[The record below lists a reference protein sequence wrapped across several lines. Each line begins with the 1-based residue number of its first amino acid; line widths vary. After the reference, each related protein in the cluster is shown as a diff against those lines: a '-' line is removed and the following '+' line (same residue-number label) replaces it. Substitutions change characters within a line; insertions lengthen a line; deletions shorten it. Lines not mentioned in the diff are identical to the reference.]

1 MLTSITTT
9 TTSTTTTS
17 TTASSSTLNVEP
29 IALPSDAALDHE
41 LRVIHDTFQGKE
53 TEDNWTARETAL
65 MKISAIAKGSGA
77 LPSFLTIAKQYL
89 KGPFESALATER
101 TKLIR
106 TAMRVVGDLA
116 ETLHER
122 FEGLT
127 DLTLKPVLK
136 LASRANRVVVQTA
149 RDTVITSIKAA
160 GLTNFIPTLSEA
172 QGSPSKTLRETAMQ
186 CIVVSLNHNPAIR
199 LQTQVD
205 AIETAIGAGI
215 LDPVPTVRDW
225 ARQAF
230 EAYKRVYP
238 SRVELFVDAL
248 PETAKKYLKIS
259 TPKPRSRPPRH
270 SIATLRER
278 MKPELVPNVARA
290 AEHDVVSNASSGGA
304 QRVLDKAAR
313 VLVPDQARL
322 GKPSRS
328 LKEAGGGAQRVP
340 KTVLAARKPNDLGRP
355 AIQKTIPVTSTQ
367 HSQPKPAQR
376 SALVKKSAIPKLT
389 PTPEK
394 TKVAPSPS
402 KSDAKSSAIPKTRIA
417 TRTVQQSSPIKI
429 SPAVKEPIT
438 PPKSVVPASSKAS
451 SPAMPPKT
459 HQSPTKQSPTPKD
472 PATPQKSTT
481 PASLKTSSPSKL
493 PNTQQSPTK
502 KSPAAKGLATTEKAR
517 APASLKPISPSEPP
531 KTQQSPTQKSPTAKG
546 PATPQKSTAPASSKA
561 SSPSVSP
568 STSTK
573 PRWNETGE
581 IYSIREATTAI
592 YTGQRLASVL
602 KKIGQ
607 TENKEWFNH
616 GVGTATRVLNDLESP
631 GSQVL
636 RSIQVID
643 AAMRRSFPEAI
654 QAVGQESDVPPEGF
668 LVDKFVFH
676 DYCRYDN
683 LRTAIHWARDKAA
696 EVLLEHIAPSTLL
709 TKVLEMFEVGYY
721 DRLGLE
727 VLRDAIDLG
736 AKPVDE
742 EEKHRMLEHLGRI
755 LIYAPTSVRRG
766 EAYEIIK
773 ILLEGARAEL
783 PGGWWQQLA
792 EKERTGP
799 ESRVLLVE
807 ELITRASLEVPCF

>member
-1 MLTSITTT
+1 MLTSITT
-9 TTSTTTTS
+9 TTTTS

-29 IALPSDAALDHE
+29 IALPNDAALDHE
-41 LRVIHDTFQGKE
+41 LRLIHETFQGRE
-53 TEDNWTARETAL
+53 TEDNWTAREAAL
-65 MKISAIAKGSGA
+65 MKLSAIAKGSGT
-77 LPSFLTIAKQYL
+77 LPSFFGNAKQYL
-89 KGPFESALATER
+89 KGPFESALTSER

-116 ETLHER
+116 ETFQER
-122 FEGLT
+122 FEGLA
-127 DLTLKPVLK
+127 DLTLKSVLK

-149 RDTVITSIKAA
+149 RETVITGIKAA
-160 GLTNFIPTLSEA
+160 GLISFIPALSEA
-172 QGSPSKTLRETAMQ
+172 QGSPSKSLRETAME
-186 CIVVSLNHNPAIR
+186 CIVISLNHNPAKK
-199 LQTQVD
+199 LQNQVN

-238 SRVELFVDAL
+238 SRVESFVDAL

-259 TPKPRSRPPRH
+259 TPKPRPRPPRH

-278 MKPELVPNVARA
+278 VKPELVPNIARA

-313 VLVPDQARL
+313 VLVPDQARF

-340 KTVLAARKPNDLGRP
+340 KTVLAARKPNDLSRP
-355 AIQKTIPVTSTQ
+355 AIQKTIPVTSTL

-376 SALVKKSAIPKLT
+376 SAAVKKSAIPKPT

-402 KSDAKSSAIPKTRIA
+402 KSDAKSSAMPKTRIA
-417 TRTVQQSSPIKI
+417 AKTVQPPSSIKI
-429 SPAVKEPIT
+429 SPAAKDPAT
-438 PPKSVVPASSKAS
+438 PQKSTAPASFKAF
-451 SPAMPPKT
+451 SPSMPPKT
-459 HQSPTKQSPTPKD
+459 HQSPTKHFPTAKG
-472 PATPQKSTT
+472 PATPQKSAAAALFK
-481 PASLKTSSPSKL
+481 AS
-493 PNTQQSPTK
+493 
-502 KSPAAKGLATTEKAR
+502 
-517 APASLKPISPSEPP
+517 SPSEPP
-531 KTQQSPTQKSPTAKG
+531 KTQQSPTKKSPTAKA
-546 PATPQKSTAPASSKA
+546 PATPQKSTATMSSKA
-561 SSPSVSP
+561 SSPSVALNTSP
-568 STSTK
+568 K

-581 IYSIREATTAI
+581 IYSIREATIAI

-607 TENKEWFNH
+607 TENKDWFNH

-631 GSQVL
+631 GCQVL

-643 AAMRRSFPEAI
+643 AALRRSYPEAV
-654 QAVGQESDVPPEGF
+654 QAVAQDSDVPPEGF
-668 LVDKFVFH
+668 LLDKFVFH

-683 LRTAIHWARDKAA
+683 ERTAINWAKNKAA
-696 EVLLEHIAPSTLL
+696 EVFFEHVAPSTLL

-721 DRLGLE
+721 DRIGLE
-727 VLRDAIDLG
+727 VLREAIDLG

-742 EEKHRMLEHLGRI
+742 EEKYRMLEHLGRI

-773 ILLEGARAEL
+773 ILLEGAGAAL
-783 PGGWWQQLA
+783 PGGWWQRLA
-792 EKERTGP
+792 ERGRTGP

-807 ELITRASLEVPCF
+807 ELVARASQEVPCF